1 MHFLILGWLLFTQH
15 KTASVAGRRLTVPLT
30 GDGDATMSKLMKDD
44 AEYTYAEL
52 PRINPHYK
60 VIRQSH
66 YSQPLVSKL
75 MLIGCQGH

>member
-1 MHFLILGWLLFTQH
+1 M
-15 KTASVAGRRLTVPLT
+15 TVPLT
-30 GDGDATMSKLMKDD
+30 GDGEATMSKLMKDD

-66 YSQPLVSKL
+66 YFQAAVSHNIL
-75 MLIGCQGH
+75 TRVSGS